1 MMQTNKSMVIRGMRE
16 TLEIEYERKSRGKS
30 FLIAVRLIQIITT
43 IIYVILFNL
52 LSYTFLSLGEDEI
65 KEYNIPKDQTDI
77 LQTNEIFYNY
87 YKPFNIIN
95 IIFGSLSILLNIVH
109 FLEVWGAKFLFI
121 NYKNSKIIKL
131 ICLNFQLLFTSL
143 MFIENLENNS
153 FFCNIRSYEYWFSNY
168 NSDMLINVGD
178 KLCQLHSYAN
188 IFLSI
193 FIIISLLDFLTL
205 YINTET
211 HFKNKFVL
219 TFLKIL
225 SSNIYISLFYILLKN
240 YYFYK
245 TILPKYNVFNAD
257 LLEEAIKTIIHYT
270 QKHKDFCFYLVLIST
285 AISSFLFNVLNCYD
299 LYSIVKA
306 CKYSLFIGVII
317 NGCTL
322 FLLICQVIISS
333 YVAQG
338 SLFFCSYDNYL
349 NAIQNGN
356 GNPLNTDIA
365 SPNIIETKWFCNLN
379 YILYLYVANTVICF
393 LSFVFDFFISCYMVF
408 SAKYASKLS

>member
-1 MMQTNKSMVIRGMRE
+1 MMPTNKSTVIRGMRE
-16 TLEIEYERKSRGKS
+16 TLEIEYKSKSQGKS
-30 FLIAVRLIQIITT
+30 YLMAVRLVQIITT
-43 IIYVILFNL
+43 IIYVLLFNL
-52 LSYTFLSLGEDEI
+52 LSYTFLSLGENEI
-65 KEYNIPKDQTDI
+65 KKYNIPEDQTDI

-95 IIFGSLSILLNIVH
+95 IIFGSLSIILNIVH
-109 FLEVWGAKFLFI
+109 FLEVWGANFLFI
-121 NYKNSKIIKL
+121 NFKNSKIIKL
-131 ICLNFQLLFTSL
+131 VCLIFQTLFTSL

-153 FFCNIRSYEYWFSNY
+153 FFCNIRSYEYWFSDY
-168 NSDMLINVGD
+168 NSDMLIDVGD
-178 KLCQLHSYAN
+178 KLCQLHSYSN

-205 YINTET
+205 YMNTEP
-211 HFKNKFVL
+211 HFKKKFLLAFV
-219 TFLKIL
+219 KAL

-245 TILPKYNVFNAD
+245 TVLPKYNVFNAD
-257 LLEEAIKTIIHYT
+257 SLDETIKTIIQYT
-270 QKHKDFCFYLVLIST
+270 QKHKDLCFYLVLITT
-285 AISSFLFNVLNCYD
+285 AISSILFSVLGCYD

-317 NGCTL
+317 NGCTVF
-322 FLLICQVIISS
+322 FLISLVIISS
-333 YVAQG
+333 YVAEG

-356 GNPLNTDIA
+356 GTPLNINIA
-365 SPNIIETKWFCNLN
+365 SPNIIETKWFCNLC
-379 YILYLYVANTVICF
+379 YILYLYVANTVVCF
-393 LSFVFDFFISCYMVF
+393 LSFFFDFFISLYMVF